1 MAEQYSNLATVIQN
15 DLRNVGLEVTIETQE
30 FNAYI
35 SNLTSGNY
43 DITAL
48 EMTLEGDT
56 QMLEMA
62 YTTDYIG
69 TANNARYSDEEMDSL
84 FDQTRTEE
92 DSAAREALFD
102 QILTKAQE
110 EAVYAVLCN
119 PLTLF
124 AYNSDLNCPE
134 IPFEGL
140 YSVYDF
146 SWGEA

>member
-1 MAEQYSNLATVIQN
+1 
-15 DLRNVGLEVTIETQE
+15 
-30 FNAYI
+30 
-35 SNLTSGNY
+35 
-43 DITAL
+43 
-48 EMTLEGDT
+48 
-56 QMLEMA
+56 MLEMA

-92 DSAAREALFD
+92 DSEAREALFD

>member
-1 MAEQYSNLATVIQN
+1 MTGFTDIHCHILP
-15 DLRNVGLEVTIETQE
+15 GLDDGAKDRQM
-30 FNAYI
+30 
-35 SNLTSGNY
+35 
-43 DITAL
+43 L
-48 EMTLEGDT
+48 E

-92 DSAAREALFD
+92 DSEAREALFD